1 MVGQSNTVVLRTE
14 LAEAI
19 PKKGVPLSFYES
31 IHDATTE
38 GTVSGERERQQL
50 EKMLEQWIKHRLLP
64 SDKNLRKL
72 WQRLQAH
79 VRNVAHMHRPPPQ
92 KESTLTNNIVE
103 HPRHVAE
110 QYRAIPTITSLP
122 FRTLYLGGPG
132 QPQATG
138 GCEAT
143 GKEDSE
149 GEQKK
154 NKDVTSIKPREEGTG
169 GEHQY
174 KARYTFNTLPT
185 TS

>member
-1 MVGQSNTVVLRTE
+1 MVGQSSTATLRME

-19 PKKGVPLSFYES
+19 LKKKVPLSFYES

-38 GTVSGERERQQL
+38 GTMSGERERQQL
-50 EKMLEQWIKHRLLP
+50 EKTLEQWIKHRSLP
-64 SDKNLRKL
+64 SDENLRKL

-79 VRNVAHMHRPPPQ
+79 VRNVAHMHRPQPQ
-92 KESTLTNNIVE
+92 KESTLTNNMVE

-132 QPQATG
+132 QPEATG

-143 GKEDSE
+143 GKGDSE

-154 NKDVTSIKPREEGTG
+154 NKDVRSIKG
-169 GEHQY
+169 GGDRWRTPIQSEIHI
-174 KARYTFNTLPT
+174 ADDE
-185 TS
+185 